1 MYYFIIS
8 DLTLLYFSK
17 STEAA
22 GTSMHRDIKRLH
34 QKLPPR
40 IYYLILDII
49 NFCHQC
55 ILVGIHLQ

>member
-1 MYYFIIS
+1 MP

-17 STEAA
+17 FTEAV
-22 GTSMHRDIKRLH
+22 GTSMNRGIKGLH
-34 QKLPPR
+34 KKLPPR
-40 IYYLILDII
+40 ICYLILNII